1 MPGSP
6 LDRLVAGRGYEHAT
20 SATAFQNAATSY
32 GATSSARYSAASTNA
47 TSLPTGNVR
56 FVEVANNDATAVLY
70 VTLGTD
76 VTNATPN
83 AATAGGFY
91 VFPKTSRVFGFQG
104 DGNKVIS
111 VLSTV
116 DESAG
121 SINWIP

>member
-20 SATAFQNAATSY
+20 SATAFQN
-32 GATSSARYSAASTNA
+32 SAASTNA